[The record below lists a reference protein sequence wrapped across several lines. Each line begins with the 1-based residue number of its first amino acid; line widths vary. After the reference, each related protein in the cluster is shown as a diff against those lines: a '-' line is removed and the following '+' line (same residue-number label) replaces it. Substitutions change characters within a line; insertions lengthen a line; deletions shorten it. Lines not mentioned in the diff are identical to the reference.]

1 MDYDGGDCCLPKASK
16 QYFFS
21 HHDYQDYVY
30 ENYNVSMYKHTFQT
44 YPFEKKTSLKPCCC
58 IHTVDLTGK

>member
-16 QYFFS
+16 QYFFA

-30 ENYNVSMYKHTFQT
+30 ENYNVSTHAFYACSC
-44 YPFEKKTSLKPCCC
+44 EKK
-58 IHTVDLTGK
+58 V